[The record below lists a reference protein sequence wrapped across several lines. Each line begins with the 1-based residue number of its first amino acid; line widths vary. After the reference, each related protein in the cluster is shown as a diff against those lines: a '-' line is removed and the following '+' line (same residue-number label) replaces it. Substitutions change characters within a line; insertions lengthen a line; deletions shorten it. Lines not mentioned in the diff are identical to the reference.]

1 MLTLH
6 AYMHSFE
13 GPNLNNN
20 RKAFAFRVI
29 GLPEREQVRI
39 AEFRHSWKV
48 LRTTDGVS
56 GEWSGRFRSVDEAL
70 ASIQ

>member
-6 AYMHSFE
+6 PYMYSFE
-13 GPNLNNN
+13 GPNLYNH
-20 RKAFAFRVI
+20 RRAFAFKVI
-29 GLPEREQVRI
+29 GLPEREEARI
-39 AEFRHSWKV
+39 AEFRHRWKV

-70 ASIQ
+70 ASLQ